1 MINGIDE
8 DVYNYVN
15 KCLDDIEEEFN
26 IKILYAVETG
36 SSGRGSAND
45 DSDYDVRFYYI
56 RPSEYYL
63 SIIRSAMLLICMI

>member
-26 IKILYAVETG
+26 IKILYAVEIG
-36 SSGRGSAND
+36 SRGWGFAND
-45 DSDYDVRFYYI
+45 DSDYNVRFYYI
-56 RPSEYYL
+56 RPLEYYL
-63 SIIRSAMLLICMI
+63 RSAMLLICMI